1 MSEEI
6 AMALFLFI
14 LLVAVVFGFVG
25 VLVKGL
31 LWLLVIGVVLFIASL
46 VLGGMRL
53 GRGRGAHR

>member
-1 MSEEI
+1 
-6 AMALFLFI
+6 MALFLFI

-53 GRGRGAHR
+53 GRGRGARR